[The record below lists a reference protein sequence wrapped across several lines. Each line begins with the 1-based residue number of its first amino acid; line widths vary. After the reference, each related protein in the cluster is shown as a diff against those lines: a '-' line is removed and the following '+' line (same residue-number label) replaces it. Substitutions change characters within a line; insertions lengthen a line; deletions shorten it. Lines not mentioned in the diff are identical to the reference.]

1 MNTATTDRDIVS
13 QRRFPFSRE
22 AVFEAWTN
30 PELLAQWWGP
40 KGFTNTFNVFEPKAG
55 GNWDF
60 VMHAPNGQ
68 DFHNQSVFV
77 EVGPDRIVFD
87 HLGPIHVF
95 RVTATFEELNGTTNV
110 LFRMT
115 FDTVESCEQ
124 SKAYVP
130 EANEQN
136 FDRLETVLASHF

>member
-1 MNTATTDRDIVS
+1 MNTTTTDRDIVS

-30 PELLAQWWGP
+30 PDLLAQWWGP
-40 KGFTNTFNVFEPKAG
+40 KDFSNTFYRFEPKAG

-77 EVGPDRIVFD
+77 EVTPDRIVFD

-110 LFRMT
+110 VFRMT
-115 FDTVESCEQ
+115 FDSVESCEQ

-136 FDRLETVLASHF
+136 FDRLEAVLASHF